1 MADIINS
8 QDELN
13 DILIK
18 RDDGAGGKVKNALL
32 ISAALLLIAVI
43 AFLTSR
49 MIDADRYAQ
58 TPENGAAT
66 PAATGGEKPKTVFEA
81 PQPTASDPEQTRS
94 AIDEIIAR
102 HREALQSESASS
114 AATTTPPIAPQPPQT
129 TPPATQATVTPPAT
143 PTQPPKTTTP
153 SVTPPIT
160 PQPPKTTATTQPP
173 KAQSGLFYVQIESLA
188 KAPAPAYLRVLRER
202 GLSIA
207 VREKSVNGKEMHRI
221 YVGPYQSR
229 EQALAT
235 LPAIRRDYSPDAFIV
250 QE

>member
-49 MIDADRYAQ
+49 MIDADRYEE
-58 TPENGAAT
+58 TSKEGAAA
-66 PAATGGEKPKTVFEA
+66 PAATNGEKPKTVFEA

-102 HREALQSESASS
+102 HREARQSESA
-114 AATTTPPIAPQPPQT
+114 ATTATTTPPIE
-129 TPPATQATVTPPAT
+129 
-143 PTQPPKTTTP
+143 
-153 SVTPPIT
+153 
-160 PQPPKTTATTQPP
+160 PQPPKTTPPAAQTTVVTPPAAQTQPP
-173 KAQSGLFYVQIESLA
+173 KATTPSAKPPIAPQAPKTQSKLFYVQIESLT
-188 KAPAPAYLRVLRER
+188 KPPAPAYLRVLRER

-207 VREKSVNGKEMHRI
+207 VKTKLVNSKEMHRI

-229 EQALAT
+229 EQALSA
-235 LPAIRRDYSPDAFIV
+235 LPEIRRDYNPDAFIV